1 MSSDA
6 KPDTAARVF
15 KICPRADWAAAV
27 KVGAMHGS
35 ADDLRDGYIHLSTAA
50 QATETARKYFAGR
63 ADLVLVGYDAAA
75 LGSQLA
81 WEPSRGGA
89 LFPHLYASLPTAV
102 ALAVLPLPLGPDG
115 VPDIAAA
122 LASFLESFP
131 VTG

>member
-89 LFPHLYASLPTAV
+89 LFPHLYAWRWPYCRCRS
-102 ALAVLPLPLGPDG
+102 VLMACRTSPLH
-115 VPDIAAA
+115 
-122 LASFLESFP
+122 SP
-131 VTG
+131 VFSKVFR